1 MTNNP
6 DSVSVDPE
14 EVRKHADSVEALM
27 GSLDK
32 CLEAANYLTS
42 ADDGYG
48 DWLRPAI
55 KGLFDDNH
63 RSTVE
68 VIRAAGER
76 TAEVPEKL
84 KATATS
90 FEDADG
96 SFTTTLQGLQAAIGN
111 SE

>member
-48 DWLRPAI
+48 NWLRPAI

-76 TAEVPEKL
+76 TAAVPEKL

-96 SFTTTLQGLQAAIGN
+96 SFATTLQGLQAAIGN

>member
-32 CLEAANYLTS
+32 CLEATNYLTS

-48 DWLRPAI
+48 NWLRPAI
-55 KGLFDDNH
+55 KGLF
-63 RSTVE
+63 
-68 VIRAAGER
+68 AGRLER
-76 TAEVPEKL
+76 TANRSPKSC
-84 KATATS
+84 KTA
-90 FEDADG
+90 
-96 SFTTTLQGLQAAIGN
+96 
-111 SE
+111 